1 VAMGWNTRSPMR
13 DEWECRT
20 CLRAFGREREV
31 ESAGNPLPRGVGD
44 RILWVSGSTWRFYS
58 SRSCFED
65 REERANAHFFAGR
78 EVRAAYLRAS
88 DFPVSRKSLTCEFD
102 CPTTRHR

>member
-1 VAMGWNTRSPMR
+1 MGICPTR
-13 DEWECRT
+13 
-20 CLRAFGREREV
+20 
-31 ESAGNPLPRGVGD
+31 
-44 RILWVSGSTWRFYS
+44 RFYG

-78 EVRAAYLRAS
+78 EVLAAYPRAS

-102 CPTTRHR
+102 CPTPATADDPKRAAQRHTRIFFICREDVIC